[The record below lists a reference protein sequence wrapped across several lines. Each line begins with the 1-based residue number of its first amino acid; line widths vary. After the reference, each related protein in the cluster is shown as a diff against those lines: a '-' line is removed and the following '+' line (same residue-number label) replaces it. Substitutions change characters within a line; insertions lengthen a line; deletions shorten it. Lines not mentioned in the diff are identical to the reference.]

1 LALWRVAVG
10 VLSQAGCGGQPPG
23 VDSVDE
29 RLVVAFG
36 LVEPGIVAVSDWRAE
51 DQPSQRPVTSDL
63 GIYAA
68 VGKKL

>member
-1 LALWRVAVG
+1 
-10 VLSQAGCGGQPPG
+10 
-23 VDSVDE
+23 VDGVDE